1 MTDEKCQS
9 GLGIKAK
16 AKQRMLRDVERRLID
31 KNVTRM
37 ILAQF
42 GSKNSPEAMQFKSK
56 PVHQYTIAL
65 NSLIPPHINKSIS
78 DGRLQFLRMAPEM
91 MRATRRMMMR

>member
-31 KNVTRM
+31 KNVTQKV
-37 ILAQF
+37 IDTVWKQKQF
-42 GSKNSPEAMQFKSK
+42 GSNA
-56 PVHQYTIAL
+56 V
-65 NSLIPPHINKSIS
+65 
-78 DGRLQFLRMAPEM
+78 
-91 MRATRRMMMR
+91 